1 MTPEPNNK
9 RERKQAQ
16 TDVADILCD
25 EMIPNLFHDADQRA
39 WIRLP
44 SDDHFD
50 PSSTVWKIRLLSL
63 NDLRKAQRALAL
75 HFRHGS
81 DYGISRKVG
90 GRATPVARTACEACA
105 VS

>member
-1 MTPEPNNK
+1 MNQLITETETTK
-9 RERKQAQ
+9 
-16 TDVADILCD
+16 IL
-25 EMIPNLFHDADQRA
+25 L
-39 WIRLP
+39 
-44 SDDHFD
+44 D

-75 HFRHGS
+75 HFRPGS